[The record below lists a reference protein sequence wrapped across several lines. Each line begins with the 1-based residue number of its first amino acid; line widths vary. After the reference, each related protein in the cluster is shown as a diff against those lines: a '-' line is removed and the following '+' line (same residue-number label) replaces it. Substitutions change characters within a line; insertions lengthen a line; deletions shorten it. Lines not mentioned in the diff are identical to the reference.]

1 MCSTGVLR
9 TRGRGKKVRREA
21 WDAGDV
27 PRRGRVQLYLQE
39 PEQHVPDGLRRA
51 KRSAEQEAR
60 ESRVVPVLV
69 LEHLRQL

>member
-27 PRRGRVQLYLQE
+27 PRRGRVQLQA
-39 PEQHVPDGLRRA
+39 PGAQ
-51 KRSAEQEAR
+51 EQELLDR
-60 ESRVVPVLV
+60 TLPKDLRVYV
-69 LEHLRQL
+69 